1 MDVLKHFDRLRPD
14 DEYLDDATRDRIWS
28 QVRGTGS
35 ANADVDAHTRDIV
48 EVDGGRQ
55 GQLVAIHPAEQ
66 PQRRRSALVG
76 AAAVV
81 VIGLGGF
88 ATLQATR
95 STERS
100 PAAEATVQSA
110 SSVDPDGGSFPAVT
124 GEPPVLI
131 GMTLPSLP
139 DGLVLLQ
146 PPPPPS
152 VRSEPSGF
160 QVRVYGALDDPQD
173 PTQMI
178 RVEYA
183 GSRSMAIPCHSFLS
197 LPMPDGAI
205 EYSSEE
211 WTDAA
216 TPIAGSTPFAVA
228 ATTGSYCSDPSGLLQ
243 AGWFTGNIGVNLS
256 AGTGVTP
263 TELVEFAQSL
273 KSVAPAEPLPGRPSV
288 DLVSDPL
295 PAGRTVL
302 VGEDVAFAQHVTD
315 TSWVATAGGVDG
327 VAGQL
332 NVQTWQGADEQ
343 GLYAKY
349 APIQAQRIT
358 IRGHDGYQYTPTQ
371 RSDNGPLE
379 VLIWWTEAPG
389 LVVSVRSTE
398 LFELDELTTLIEQ
411 MIPVD
416 AADYNTFIGAPD
428 NS

>member
-28 QVRGTGS
+28 QICGTGS

-302 VGEDVAFAQHVTD
+302 VDEDVAFTQQVTD

-371 RSDNGPLE
+371 RSDNSPLE

>member
-1 MDVLKHFDRLRPD
+1 MDVLKRFDRLRPD
-14 DEYLDDATRDRIWS
+14 DDYLDDATRDRIWS
-28 QVRGTGS
+28 EISGTGT
-35 ANADVDAHTRDIV
+35 ANAHVGADTRDVV
-48 EVDGGRQ
+48 EVDRGWQ
-55 GQLVAIHPAEQ
+55 APLVANHPNER
-66 PQRRRSALVG
+66 PQGRRFALVG
-76 AAAVV
+76 AAAIV

-95 STERS
+95 STEPS
-100 PAAEATVQSA
+100 PAAAATDQPS
-110 SSVDPDGGSFPAVT
+110 SSVDPVGGSVPAVT

-131 GMTLPSLP
+131 GMALPSLP

-146 PPPPPS
+146 PPLPPS

-160 QVRVYGALDDPQD
+160 QVRVFGALADPQD

-183 GSRSMAIPCHSFLS
+183 ESRAMAIPCHSFLS

-205 EYSSEE
+205 EYSSDE

-216 TPIAGSTPFAVA
+216 TPIGGSTPFAVA

-243 AGWFTGNIGVNLS
+243 AGWFTGKIGVSLS

-263 TELVEFAQSL
+263 KELVGFAQSL
-273 KSVAPAEPLPGRPSV
+273 KSVAPAEQLAGRPSV

-295 PAGRTVL
+295 PAGLTVL
-302 VGEDVAFAQHVTD
+302 VGEDVAFTQQVTEA
-315 TSWVATAGGVDG
+315 SWVATVGGVDG

-332 NVQTWQGADEQ
+332 IVQTWQGADEH
-343 GLYAKY
+343 GVYAKH

-358 IRGHDGYQYTPTQ
+358 IRGHDGYQYTSTQ

-379 VLIWWTEAPG
+379 VQIWWTETPG
-389 LVVSVRSTE
+389 LVVSVWSTE
-398 LFELDELTTLIEQ
+398 LFEPDELTTIIEQ
-411 MIPVD
+411 MVPVD
-416 AADYNTFIGAPD
+416 AAGYNTFIGAPE

>member
-302 VGEDVAFAQHVTD
+302 VDEDVAFAQHVTD

>member
-1 MDVLKHFDRLRPD
+1 MDALKRFDRLRPD
-14 DEYLDDATRDRIWS
+14 DDYLDDATRDRIWS
-28 QVRGTGS
+28 EISRTGS
-35 ANADVDAHTRDIV
+35 HNDHVGADTRDVV
-48 EVDGGRQ
+48 EVDRGWQ
-55 GQLVAIHPAEQ
+55 APLVAIHPNDQ
-66 PQRRRSALVG
+66 PQRRRFALVG
-76 AAAVV
+76 AAAIV

-100 PAAEATVQSA
+100 PAAEATDQPS
-110 SSVDPDGGSFPAVT
+110 SSVDPQGGSVPAVT
-124 GEPPVLI
+124 GQPPVLI

-139 DGLVLLQ
+139 DGIVLLQ
-146 PPPPPS
+146 PPLPPS

-160 QVRVYGALDDPQD
+160 QVRVFGALADPQD

-183 GSRSMAIPCHSFLS
+183 ESRAMAIPCHSFLS

-205 EYSSEE
+205 EYSSDE

-216 TPIAGSTPFAVA
+216 TPIAGSIPFAVA

-243 AGWFTGNIGVNLS
+243 AGWFIEDIGVNIS

-273 KSVAPAEPLPGRPSV
+273 KSATPAEQLAGRPSV

-295 PAGRTVL
+295 PAGLTVL
-302 VGEDVAFAQHVTD
+302 VGEDVAFTQQVTE

-343 GLYAKY
+343 GVYAKH

-358 IRGHDGYQYTPTQ
+358 IRGHDGYQYTSTQ
-371 RSDNGPLE
+371 RSDSGPLE
-379 VLIWWTEAPG
+379 VQIWWTETPG
-389 LVVSVRSTE
+389 LVVSVWSTE
-398 LFELDELTTLIEQ
+398 LFELDELTTIIEQ
-411 MIPVD
+411 MVPVD
-416 AADYNTFIGAPD
+416 AAGYDTFIGA
-428 NS
+428 